1 MYETAGIYPA
11 VFGFPAA
18 NLSNYV
24 FKLYGLRKIQKYHS
38 TTKWVIV

>member
-1 MYETAGIYPA
+1 MKPQVSILRF
-11 VFGFPAA
+11 FGFPAA

>member
-11 VFGFPAA
+11 VFRFPAA

-24 FKLYGLRKIQKYHS
+24 FKLYGLRKNLKIS
-38 TTKWVIV
+38 

>member
-24 FKLYGLRKIQKYHS
+24 FRLYGLRKISKYHS
-38 TTKWVIV
+38 AQKRVIV